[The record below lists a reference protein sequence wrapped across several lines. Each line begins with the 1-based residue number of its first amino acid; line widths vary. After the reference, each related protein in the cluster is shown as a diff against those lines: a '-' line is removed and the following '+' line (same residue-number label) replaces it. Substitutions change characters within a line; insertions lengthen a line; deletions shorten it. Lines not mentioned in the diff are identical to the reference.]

1 MSKIDCIFLL
11 FDEIGDWNKKYI
23 QKSHRL
29 LAEKAMIM
37 KVIALFDF
45 VKMSFCLEMTDLLT
59 YILNECVAFFHYEKF
74 PICETPLSDFLLR
87 FFCSANAF
95 LLFEIILSYHN

>member
-1 MSKIDCIFLL
+1 MLSFYVNMRKIDYIFY
-11 FDEIGDWNKKYI
+11 FHDKIGDWNMKYI

-59 YILNECVAFFHYEKF
+59 YILDKYIVK
-74 PICETPLSDFLLR
+74 ICGMVLT
-87 FFCSANAF
+87 
-95 LLFEIILSYHN
+95 